1 MCLSV
6 PMKVTR
12 VDGMTAVC
20 AGRGS
25 VRTASLF
32 MMQPDGIVPGDYV
45 LIQSDHVTAR
55 LSEEEALL
63 TWVLFDEMA
72 RAKA

>member
-1 MCLSV
+1 
-6 PMKVTR
+6 
-12 VDGMTAVC
+12 
-20 AGRGS
+20 
-25 VRTASLF
+25 